1 MKPILEQFSNVD
13 PLINFCTDVQLSIV
27 RLSDAVDLSLP
38 EQMELLRVSSCFQ
51 KLCNSRMS
59 NLLKQLKDGKS

>member
-38 EQMELLRVSSCFQ
+38 EQMELLRVSSCLQ